1 MRGVVVF
8 VLLLCILPGTSR
20 GYSVLTHEELIDL
33 TWKDLLRPLLHQRF
47 PQASEAELDRAH
59 AYAYGGCAIQ
69 DLGYYPFSNQL
80 FSNLTH
86 YVRSG
91 DFVTNL
97 LRDAK
102 NADELSFA
110 LGALSHYV
118 GDTVGHHDA
127 INRAT
132 AIAFPKL
139 ARKYGDSIAYDQ
151 NPHAHIRT
159 EFAFDIDE
167 LSKHRL
173 APGAYLRAVGFRVPS
188 RLLAQAFEETYSL
201 SLGSIV
207 GPHRP
212 AIRSYRGSV
221 RSFLPRF
228 AYAETVIHKNDFP
241 PETDNDSLRIFLDH
255 VTRADFQTEWN
266 RYRRKAGI
274 GTHLLAWVIM
284 ILPRIGTLS
293 DLAIKIPTPETQDL
307 YIQSV
312 NHAIAVYAGFLQ
324 RLSQPVPNCNLDTGE
339 KDRTGADALTDKTYA
354 MLLRKISQDPSRPI
368 APELKQD
375 ILSHYRG
382 ASAPLSAEILKDLA
396 TLRDGSVR
404 GGQ

>member
-1 MRGVVVF
+1 MRGAVVF

-33 TWKDLLRPLLHQRF
+33 TWKDLLRPLLRQRF

-59 AYAYGGCAIQ
+59 AYASGGCAIQ

-151 NPHAHIRT
+151 SPHAHIRT

-173 APGAYLRAVGFRVPS
+173 ARAPICAPWAFVCRAVCWPKRS
-188 RLLAQAFEETYSL
+188 KRRIRCRWAAL
-201 SLGSIV
+201 SARTG
-207 GPHRP
+207 R
-212 AIRSYRGSV
+212 RSVRTAVQCEVFCRGSPMP
-221 RSFLPRF
+221 RPSSTRTIFRRRRTTIPCGSF
-228 AYAETVIHKNDFP
+228 
-241 PETDNDSLRIFLDH
+241 S
-255 VTRADFQTEWN
+255 
-266 RYRRKAGI
+266 
-274 GTHLLAWVIM
+274 IM
-284 ILPRIGTLS
+284 
-293 DLAIKIPTPETQDL
+293 
-307 YIQSV
+307 
-312 NHAIAVYAGFLQ
+312 
-324 RLSQPVPNCNLDTGE
+324 
-339 KDRTGADALTDKTYA
+339 
-354 MLLRKISQDPSRPI
+354 
-368 APELKQD
+368 
-375 ILSHYRG
+375 
-382 ASAPLSAEILKDLA
+382 
-396 TLRDGSVR
+396 
-404 GGQ
+404 